1 MSEFEPNKL
10 ETMFALMARLADY
23 LRKRNPD
30 AALLDTFQEFDE
42 LIAMY
47 QNMREG
53 MTTSEIN
60 NALGPLAPIVEA
72 TIESLKEGIGE
83 CELTD
88 ECNELKAI
96 EEELSSADNLTEE
109 RINTLLDRRR
119 ELLDSIGKEGETDN
133 R

>member
-88 ECNELKAI
+88 ECDELKAI

-119 ELLDSIGKEGETDN
+119 ELLDSIGNDGETDN

>member
-1 MSEFEPNKL
+1 MSDFEPNKL
-10 ETMFALMARLADY
+10 ETMFALMAKLTGY
-23 LRKRNPD
+23 LRKQNPD
-30 AALLDTFQEFDE
+30 AALLDTFREFDD

-47 QNMREG
+47 QNLREG
-53 MTTSEIN
+53 MTTHEIN

-88 ECNELKAI
+88 ACNELKAI
-96 EEELSSADNLTEE
+96 EDELSAADNLTEE

-119 ELLDSIGKEGETDN
+119 ELLDSIGKDDEADKD
-133 R
+133 